1 MCNLKLHILIYLT
14 SLQKNACSLAHECT
28 QVDMQEFKHEC
39 THAARQLNM
48 NAHMQPGS

>member
-1 MCNLKLHILIYLT
+1 MYKLHILIYLT

-28 QVDMQEFKHEC
+28 QVDMKEVKHEC